1 MARVSQLMCGLI
13 FCRFRARSQL
23 SKCFLIIVDCIS
35 PLPYSTAMLH
45 GLAAPEYDLDVK
57 YNLLRVGFAPHEMS
71 SVTKACLRKRK
82 SEVQLILHPD
92 KNCGDEQRSTPY
104 FQEFMRNI
112 DWLLG
117 HSQVPEELPMS
128 ANLAPGHAYPESS
141 QGSSTSAPVARADV
155 NVMSGETQRTPW
167 VCGCGLP
174 GCTVYVD
181 MARDVEFAKMH
192 KGRRFPFRSDALV
205 ISCNTRGCEARIF
218 TRHTQ
223 CHPEGWKV
231 MGNRNFYCIS
241 CNQPHVPEASVKF
254 P

>member
-1 MARVSQLMCGLI
+1 
-13 FCRFRARSQL
+13 
-23 SKCFLIIVDCIS
+23 
-35 PLPYSTAMLH
+35 MLH

-128 ANLAPGHAYPESS
+128 ANLAPGHAYPGLS
-141 QGSSTSAPVARADV
+141 QGSSTSAPEARADV
-155 NVMSGETQRTPW
+155 NEMSGERQW
-167 VCGCGLP
+167 MQWACGCGQT
-174 GCTVYVD
+174 GCTVVLD

-192 KGRRFPFRSDALV
+192 KGRRFQFRRDALV
-205 ISCNTRGCEARIF
+205 ISCYTKGCEARIF
-218 TRHTQ
+218 TRRTVRRILKHL
-223 CHPEGWKV
+223 
-231 MGNRNFYCIS
+231 
-241 CNQPHVPEASVKF
+241 EAQTYALSI
-254 P
+254 PWGAS